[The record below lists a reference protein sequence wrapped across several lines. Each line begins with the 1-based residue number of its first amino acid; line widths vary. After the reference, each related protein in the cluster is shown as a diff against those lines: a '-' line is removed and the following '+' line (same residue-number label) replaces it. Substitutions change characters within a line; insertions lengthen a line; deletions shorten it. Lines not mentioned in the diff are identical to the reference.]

1 MILRTLKNKWKVLFV
16 IFAIVISVGFLW
28 YSNELVTN
36 ISIEEHKK
44 IELWA
49 ETTKELQEIPLTGE
63 VPLFMFKILQE
74 NKTIP
79 RILLDNS
86 GKIINS
92 MNLDSS
98 KSNNENYL
106 RNELEIMKSQHKPI
120 VIVVDNI
127 KNYIYYKDSDLLSK
141 LNYYPYLQFFI
152 IGLFLIVVF
161 FAVTISQNIEQN
173 KLWVGM
179 SKETAHQLGTPISS
193 LLAWIELTKSKK
205 EKDPYVLELEKDVQ
219 RLEKITERFS
229 RIGSKPV
236 LTEAN
241 IPIVVNNALD
251 YLRTRT
257 SSRVIFVQNFSI
269 SDEIIAPINIALFEW
284 VIENLWK
291 NALDAMNNLGEIKI
305 GIKQTG
311 HYAFIDVTDTGKGIP
326 KSKFKTVFKPGFT
339 TKIRGWGLGL
349 SLAKRIIET
358 YHKGKIYVRHSE
370 IDRGATFRIVLKK
383 QLEK

>member
-383 QLEK
+383 QIEK